1 MCPELMNR
9 ELGQEWLH
17 LNRTTQILTLSWEG
31 AERTQAHAVILQARV
46 LSQWLQGSLR
56 AAATQD

>member
-1 MCPELMNR
+1 MNR

-31 AERTQAHAVILQARV
+31 AEWTQANAVILQARV